1 MRKLMICLATTGL
14 MTAPAMA
21 ETLDHVI
28 AKGIVL
34 EIEGGIEIPVT
45 YSVDGTY
52 VADVFGE
59 SIPGVWRIE
68 EDGVLCTK
76 AEVEPEETCAQY
88 PFGKEPGDSFEMT
101 GPAGTAIIHINE

>member
-1 MRKLMICLATTGL
+1 MRRILIGVALAGL
-14 MTAPAMA
+14 AAAPAVA

-34 EIEGGIEIPVT
+34 EVEGGIEIPVT
-45 YSVDGTY
+45 YNVDGTY

-68 EDGVLCTK
+68 EGGVLCTK

-88 PFGKEPGDSFEMT
+88 PFGKGPGDSFEMS
-101 GPAGTAIIHINE
+101 GPAGSAIIHINE

>member
-1 MRKLMICLATTGL
+1 MRSALICLGVAGL
-14 MTAPAMA
+14 VAAPAVG

-45 YSVDGTY
+45 YNVDGTY
-52 VADVFGE
+52 VADVFGD
-59 SIPGVWRIE
+59 SISGVWRIE
-68 EDGVLCTK
+68 DGGVLCTQ
-76 AEVEPEETCAQY
+76 AEVEPEETCAEY
-88 PFGKEPGDSFEMT
+88 PFGKGPGDSFEMT